1 MVSEISDRRNVTEI
15 PAARSTMAVLRHFAS
30 RPGPVRASSLARELH
45 LPRSSVYQL
54 LAVMV
59 DEGFVVH
66 YPEDRTYGL
75 SGLVSEIGASAL
87 RSERLSRLATSLMN
101 SLAGEAPIPVVA
113 HLAVLTGA
121 EVSYAARVQGS
132 RAPTTVSAVGVR
144 LPAHL
149 TATGRAILAQLTSPQ
164 VRAIYPARSALTRRQ
179 SAGPQTLGELSQLLT
194 ITRERGW
201 AIEIG
206 DVTADYASVGAA
218 SFDRNGYPSAAIG
231 LTFRTDAV
239 EGHWDELGAATVA
252 AARALTARITGRST
266 AT

>member
-1 MVSEISDRRNVTEI
+1 MSDI
-15 PAARSTMAVLRHFAS
+15 PAARNALAVLRQLSS
-30 RPGPVRASSLARELH
+30 RPGPVRASSLARELG

-54 LAVMV
+54 LAVMI

-66 YPEDRTYGL
+66 YPEDRVYGL
-75 SGLVSEIGASAL
+75 SSLVSEIGTSAL
-87 RSERLSRLATSLMN
+87 RSQQLSRLALSLMQ

-113 HLAVLTGA
+113 HLAVLNGA

-149 TATGRAILAQLTSPQ
+149 TATGRAMLAQLTASQ
-164 VRAIYPARSALTRRQ
+164 VRAIYPSRDALTRRGP
-179 SAGPQTLGELSQLLT
+179 AGPQTLGELSQLLAT
-194 ITRERGW
+194 ARERGW

-231 LTFRTDAV
+231 LTFRADAV
-239 EGHWDELGAATVA
+239 GEHWDELGAATVA
-252 AARALTARITGRST
+252 AARALTARLTGR
-266 AT
+266 AV

>member
-1 MVSEISDRRNVTEI
+1 MI
-15 PAARSTMAVLRHFAS
+15 
-30 RPGPVRASSLARELH
+30 
-45 LPRSSVYQL
+45 
-54 LAVMV
+54 

-75 SGLVSEIGASAL
+75 SALVSEIGTSAL
-87 RSERLSRLATSLMN
+87 RSERLSRLATSLMH
-101 SLAGEAPIPVVA
+101 SLASAAPIPVVA
-113 HLAVLTGA
+113 HLAVLSGP

-149 TATGRAILAQLTSPQ
+149 TATGRAMLAQLTAPQ
-164 VRAIYPARSALTRRQ
+164 VRAIYPSRSALTRRQ
-179 SAGPQTLGELSQLLT
+179 SVGPQTLAELSQLLVT
-194 ITRERGW
+194 TRERGW

-239 EGHWDELGAATVA
+239 ASHWHELGSATVA
-252 AARALTARITGRST
+252 AARALTARLTGRT
-266 AT
+266 A

>member
-1 MVSEISDRRNVTEI
+1 MPEI
-15 PAARSTMAVLRHFAS
+15 PAARNTMAVLKHLAS
-30 RPGPVRASSLARELH
+30 RPGPVRASSLARELE

-54 LAVMV
+54 LAVMIE
-59 DEGFVVH
+59 EGFVVH
-66 YPEDRTYGL
+66 YPEDQTYGL
-75 SGLVSEIGASAL
+75 SALVAEIGSSAL
-87 RSERLSRLATSLMN
+87 RSERLSQLATSLMH

-113 HLAVLTGA
+113 HLAVLSGA
-121 EVSYAARVQGS
+121 EVSYAGRVQGS

-149 TATGRAILAQLTSPQ
+149 TATGRAMLAQLTAPQ
-164 VRAIYPARSALTRRQ
+164 VRAIYPSRNALTRRQ
-179 SAGPQTLGELSQLLT
+179 TAGPQTLTELTQLLT
-194 ITRERGW
+194 TTRERGW

-239 EGHWDELGAATVA
+239 GEHWEELGAATVA
-252 AARALTARITGRST
+252 AARALTSRLTGR
-266 AT
+266 AV